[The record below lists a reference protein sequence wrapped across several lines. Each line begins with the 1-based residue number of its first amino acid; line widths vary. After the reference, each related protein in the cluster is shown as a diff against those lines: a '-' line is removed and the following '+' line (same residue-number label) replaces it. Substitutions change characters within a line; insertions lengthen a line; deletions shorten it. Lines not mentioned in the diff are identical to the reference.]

1 MAIAIC
7 CVGFNCCQ
15 YDRSHYMIKPIFK
28 VVEEGQKEDFA
39 RFVLEPLEPGFG
51 NTLGVALRR
60 VLLTGIEG
68 SAVTSVKI
76 NGVKHMFSTL
86 PGLKED
92 VIELILNI
100 KNLRVKMAE
109 EKEEGKLSLEV
120 TGPGEVTADNIEATD
135 GVEIINKDLYLGSL
149 ADKKSKLEMEM
160 TVERGLGYSLA
171 EERKISTIGVIP
183 IDAIFSP
190 VLRVNYKVEQTRVG
204 RQTNFDKL
212 VLDIWTDGT
221 ITPSIALVQASKIL
235 VGYFTRV
242 FEQDE
247 DVVIEQVTGSANVSD
262 EAMKMTVDELDLPT
276 RIYNSLRNAGIE
288 TVGQLLTTPKKE
300 LMNYRNLGA
309 KSLSVI
315 EESLREKGIDFTI

>member
-1 MAIAIC
+1 
-7 CVGFNCCQ
+7 
-15 YDRSHYMIKPIFK
+15 MITPSFK
-28 VVEEGQKEDFA
+28 IVEEEARADYA
-39 RFVLEPLEPGFG
+39 RFIVEPLEPGFG

-60 VLLTGIEG
+60 VLLAGIEG

-76 NGVKHMFSTL
+76 HGVEHMFSTL

-92 VIELILNI
+92 IIEFILNV
-100 KNLRVKMAE
+100 KSLRVSMSDAK
-109 EKEEGKLSLEV
+109 KEGKLTLEISGPKEI
-120 TGPGEVTADNIEATD
+120 TGADIEVTD
-135 GVEIINKDLYLGSL
+135 GVEVVNSDHYLGSL
-149 ADKKSKLEMEM
+149 SDKKSKIQMEM
-160 TVERGLGYSLA
+160 IVERGLGYSLA

-190 VLRVNYKVEQTRVG
+190 VVKVNYKIEQTRVG

-212 VLDIWTDGT
+212 VLDVWTDGT
-221 ITPSIALVQASKIL
+221 IKPSAAVEQAGRIL
-235 VGYFTRV
+235 VSYFMRV
-242 FEQDE
+242 YEQDE
-247 DVVIEQVTGSANVSD
+247 VLD
-262 EAMKMTVDELDLPT
+262 EALVMEGPKLSDDLMKMTVDELDLPT

-315 EESLREKGIDFTI
+315 AGVLKEKGIEFSV

>member
-1 MAIAIC
+1 
-7 CVGFNCCQ
+7 
-15 YDRSHYMIKPIFK
+15 MISPKFK
-28 VVEEGQKEDFA
+28 VVEENAQENYTK
-39 RFVLEPLEPGFG
+39 FVFEPLEPGFG

-92 VIELILNI
+92 IIELILNV
-100 KNLRVKMAE
+100 KMLRVKMSDV
-109 EKEEGKLSLEV
+109 KKEGKLTLEV
-120 TGPGEVTADNIEATD
+120 TGPGQITAASVEAAD
-135 GVEIINKDLYLGSL
+135 GIEIINKEHYLGSL

-160 TVERGLGYSLA
+160 TVEKGLGYSLA

-190 VLRVNYKVEQTRVG
+190 VVRVNYKVEQTRVG
-204 RQTNFDKL
+204 RQTNYDKL
-212 VLDIWTDGT
+212 VLDVWTDGT
-221 ITPSIALVQASKIL
+221 IAPSVVLEQAARIL
-235 VGYFTRV
+235 VTYFMRV
-242 FEQDE
+242 YEQDE
-247 DVVIEQVTGSANVSD
+247 DVVIAEVASTPKLSD
-262 EAMKMTVDELDLPT
+262 EVMKMTVDELDLPT

-315 EESLREKGIDFTI
+315 DESLKEKGIDFNI

>member
-1 MAIAIC
+1 
-7 CVGFNCCQ
+7 
-15 YDRSHYMIKPIFK
+15 MIKPIFK
-28 VVEEGQKEDFA
+28 VIEEEKTEDFA
-39 RFVLEPLEPGFG
+39 RFILEPLEPGFG

-68 SAVTSVKI
+68 SSVTSVKI
-76 NGVKHMFSTL
+76 NGVKHMFSTIT
-86 PGLKED
+86 GLKED

-100 KNLRVKMAE
+100 KSLKVKMAE
-109 EKEEGKLSLEV
+109 GKDEGKLSLEV
-120 TGPGEVTADNIEATD
+120 TGPGEVTAESIEAVE
-135 GVEIINKDLYLGSL
+135 GVEIINKDLHLGSL

-190 VLRVNYKVEQTRVG
+190 ILKVNYKVEQTRVG

-212 VLDIWTDGT
+212 ILDVWTDGT
-221 ITPSIALVQASKIL
+221 MAPDIALEQASKIL

-247 DVVIEQVTGSANVSD
+247 DIVIEQVAGGANVSE
-262 EAMKMTVDELDLPT
+262 EAIKMTVDELDLPT

-315 EESLREKGIDFTI
+315 EESLKEKGIEFSI

>member
-1 MAIAIC
+1 MT
-7 CVGFNCCQ
+7 
-15 YDRSHYMIKPIFK
+15 KPSFK
-28 VVEEGQKEDFA
+28 IIEEDARNDYA
-39 RFVLEPLEPGFG
+39 RFVVEPLEPGFG

-76 NGVKHMFSTL
+76 NGVEHMFSTL
-86 PGLKED
+86 TGLKED
-92 VIELILNI
+92 IIELILNI
-100 KNLRVKMAE
+100 KSLRVEMADS
-109 EKEEGKLSLEV
+109 KNEGKLKLEV
-120 TGPGEVTADNIEATD
+120 TGPKEITAADIEVTD
-135 GVEIINKDLYLGSL
+135 GLEVINKDLYLGSL
-149 ADKKSKLEMEM
+149 ADKKSKIQMEM

-190 VLRVNYKVEQTRVG
+190 VVKVNYKVEQTRVG

-212 VLDIWTDGT
+212 VLEVWTDGT
-221 ITPSIALVQASKIL
+221 IAPAATVEQAGKIL
-235 VGYFTRV
+235 VSYFMRV
-242 FEQDE
+242 YEQDE
-247 DVVIEQVTGSANVSD
+247 VAEVERAVEGPKLSD
-262 EAMKMTVDELDLPT
+262 DLMRMTVDELDLPT

-309 KSLSVI
+309 KSLSIIAEALKEKDI
-315 EESLREKGIDFTI
+315 EFTV